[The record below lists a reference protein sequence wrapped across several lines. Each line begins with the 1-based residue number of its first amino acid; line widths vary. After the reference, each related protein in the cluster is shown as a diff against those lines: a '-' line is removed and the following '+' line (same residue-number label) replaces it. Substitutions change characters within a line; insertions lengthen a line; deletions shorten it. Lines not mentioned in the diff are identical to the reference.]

1 MVLLAAQITVC
12 QYDVKVYKPAC
23 QPASLIYV
31 WISQQFWI

>member
-23 QPASLIYV
+23 QPASLF
-31 WISQQFWI
+31 ISESVNIFWI